1 MLRRPQN
8 DFNEHAR
15 EIEALRRE
23 LIDGA
28 AAVFRI
34 VAAFD
39 DLERFKP
46 LEPVRFDL
54 IGGVVAMIGVVII
67 MYWPR

>member
-8 DFNEHAR
+8 DFNEHGR
-15 EIEALRRE
+15 EIAALRRE